1 MTKRGQKKKKSF
13 PGFAVLRSDPLFMIF
28 ERHLYEFNYETREGF
43 INSVVRDYLQAVAED
58 KKVIVPSSKRA
69 QLESAIAEDVSDMLV
84 RKIYG
89 CLEVLDGGLI
99 KAKQEPEVKKM
110 RRDIALENQN
120 AQLSPQE
127 IKKRIAKLVR

>member
-1 MTKRGQKKKKSF
+1 
-13 PGFAVLRSDPLFMIF
+13 
-28 ERHLYEFNYETREGF
+28 
-43 INSVVRDYLQAVAED
+43 VRDYLQAVAED